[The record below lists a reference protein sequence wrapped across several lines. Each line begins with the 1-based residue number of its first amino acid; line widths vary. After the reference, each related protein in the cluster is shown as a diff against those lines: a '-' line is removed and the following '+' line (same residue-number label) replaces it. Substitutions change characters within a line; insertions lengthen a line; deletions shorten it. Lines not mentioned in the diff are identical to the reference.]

1 MRMRVEHN
9 RDAGQNTRR
18 RVHASVIPAKANAK
32 QMQKQ
37 KQHRSSD
44 CRDPGLQRPP
54 VRSMLDPNCPERLGI
69 VLVLQ
74 TNTFAEGISGW
85 LSVQR

>member
-18 RVHASVIPAKANAK
+18 RVHASVF
-32 QMQKQ
+32 
-37 KQHRSSD
+37 
-44 CRDPGLQRPP
+44 PGGMNTAAATAAFQACNIQRPP